1 MIDMHIHAVNS
12 QLPGAKADQTRL
24 AKPPEEIAA
33 WLAREMDAAGVT
45 QALAMGC
52 LAVSPEDPLGVR
64 STLAVAECLPGLYA
78 IGIAD
83 PANTAPEHLERVEQE
98 LAAGRVKALKGYSGY
113 VYFGP
118 DSPEYV
124 PYYRLA
130 AKYRLPFIFHTG
142 DTYSVRAK
150 VKYAHPLRVDEAA
163 VDNPGVSFV
172 LAHFGNPWL
181 ADAAEVVYKNEN
193 VWADLSGLLVGSDA
207 AFTEMA
213 ERGALDEVA
222 ADVRRAMR
230 YAERPDRFL
239 YGSDWP
245 LAPMDRYRDFA
256 ERIVPAD
263 QRDAVFTENARQL
276 FRLP

>member
-1 MIDMHIHAVNS
+1 MIDMHVHVVNS
-12 QLPGAKADQTRL
+12 RLPGAKADQTRL
-24 AKPPEEIAA
+24 AKPPEETAA
-33 WLAREMDAAGVT
+33 WLKREMDAAGVT
-45 QALAMGC
+45 QVLAMGC
-52 LAVSPEDPLGVR
+52 LVITPDDPLGVR
-64 STLAVAECLPGLYA
+64 STLTVAACLPGVHA

-83 PANTAPEHLERVEQE
+83 PSNTTPEHLARVEQE

-118 DSPEYV
+118 DSPEYA

-130 AKYRLPFIFHTG
+130 ARYKLPFIFHTG

-150 VKYAHPLRVDEAA
+150 VKYAHPLRIDEAA
-163 VDNPGVSFV
+163 VDNSDVNFV
-172 LAHFGNPWL
+172 MAHFGNPWL

-207 AFTEMA
+207 AFDEMQQ
-213 ERGALDEVA
+213 RGALDEVA

-230 YAERPDRFL
+230 YSERPDRFL

-245 LAPMDRYRDFA
+245 LAPMDRYRGFV
-256 ERIVPAD
+256 ESIVPAE
-263 QRDAVFTENARQL
+263 QWGRVFTENASQL
-276 FRLP
+276 FRL

>member
-1 MIDMHIHAVNS
+1 MHVHVVNS

-24 AKPPEEIAA
+24 AKPPEETAA
-33 WLAREMDAAGVT
+33 WLRREMEAAGVE

-64 STLAVAECLPGLYA
+64 STLAVADCLPGIYA

-83 PANTAPEHLERVEQE
+83 PANTSPGHLARVEDE

-118 DSPEYV
+118 DSPEYA

-130 AKYRLPFIFHTG
+130 AKYQLPFIFHTG

-150 VKYAHPLRVDEAA
+150 VKYAHPLRLDEAA
-163 VDNPGVSFV
+163 VDNPDVNFV
-172 LAHFGNPWL
+172 MAHFGNPWL

-193 VWADLSGLLVGSDA
+193 VWADLSGLLVGNDA
-207 AFTEMA
+207 AFDDMA
-213 ERGALDEVA
+213 QRGALDEVA
-222 ADVRRAMR
+222 GNVRSAMN
-230 YAERPDRFL
+230 YAERFDRFL

-245 LAPMDRYRDFA
+245 LAPMGRYREFA
-256 ERIVPAD
+256 ERIIPQE
-263 QRDAVFTENARQL
+263 QREAVFTQNARQL
-276 FRLP
+276 FRL

>member
-1 MIDMHIHAVNS
+1 MHVHVVNS

-24 AKPPEEIAA
+24 AKPPEETAA
-33 WLAREMDAAGVT
+33 WLGREMEAAGVE
-45 QALAMGC
+45 QVLAMGC
-52 LAVSPEDPLGVR
+52 LAVSQEDPLGVR
-64 STLAVAECLPGLYA
+64 STQAVADCLPGIHA

-83 PANTAPEHLERVEQE
+83 PANITPAHLARVEDE
-98 LAAGRVKALKGYSGY
+98 LGAGRVKALKGYSGY

-118 DSPEYV
+118 DSPEYA

-130 AKYRLPFIFHTG
+130 AKYGLPFIFHTG

-150 VKYAHPLRVDEAA
+150 VKYAHPLRLDEAA
-163 VDNPGVSFV
+163 VDNPDVQFV
-172 LAHFGNPWL
+172 MAHFGNPWL

-193 VWADLSGLLVGSDA
+193 VWADLSGLLVGDDA
-207 AFTEMA
+207 AFDDMA
-213 ERGALDEVA
+213 RRGALDEVA

-245 LAPMDRYRDFA
+245 LAPMRRYREFA
-256 ERIVPAD
+256 ERIVPAEH
-263 QRDAVFTENARQL
+263 REAVFHENARRL
-276 FRLP
+276 FRL